1 MVSTFCHTGSVRLD
15 FIWSRYGAVPPVQL
29 MVTTTPLTARLVI
42 TSGPAPGI
50 YCGSGW
56 LTTGPR
62 TKGFE
67 KDLAAYT
74 GASYCVAVNSC
85 TAALHLALEAAG
97 VSAGDEVITSPITFA
112 STANVIVHRGAR
124 PVFVDVEPDTF
135 NIDPSCIERAVT
147 PRTRAL
153 IPVDFAGQP
162 CDLDAVMSIGAR
174 HGLPV
179 IEDAAHSIG
188 AGYKGRRVG
197 GIADM
202 TCFSFYATKN
212 ITSGEGG
219 ALTPNRQEWADRIA
233 VMALHG
239 ISRDAW
245 KRYGSEG
252 YRHWDIIAPGYKYN
266 MFDLQA
272 ALVTLKAERGD
283 MASPERPIRCS
294 ERGGGLSLATV
305 RLRFHRFSLSH
316 TSLAMTQRSI
326 EGDTE
331 AKRKLVA
338 LLSTSLRALP
348 QTARGRRRLYQRGRR
363 GSRRSS
369 RGRPRSSRG
378 RASFTVK
385 ARPSSSCPCS
395 PAMAARAAVSSGI
408 STKPKPRGRPV
419 SRSVMIRTV
428 STVPYDAK
436 RSRSVCSVVVNAR
449 GSYWIPGSSVAKFCV
464 TACFYRLSTRAVTDA
479 ASLEKAF

>member
-1 MVSTFCHTGSVRLD
+1 VTIETRETLAVEGGVPVRASFLPYHQPLVD
-15 FIWSRYGAVPPVQL
+15 TADEQAVVETL
-29 MVTTTPLTARLVI
+29 R
-42 TSGPAPGI
+42 
-50 YCGSGW
+50 SGW

-62 TKGFE
+62 TKRFE

-97 VSAGDEVITSPITFA
+97 VGAGDEVITSPITFA

-135 NIDPSCIERAVT
+135 NIDATRIERAVT
-147 PRTRAL
+147 ARTKAL

-162 CDLDAVMSIGAR
+162 CDLDAVMSVGAR

-179 IEDAAHSIG
+179 IEDAAHSLG

-197 GIADM
+197 GVADM

-219 ALTPNRQEWADRIA
+219 ALTTNRQEWADRIA

-272 ALVTLKAERGD
+272 ALVRSQFDKIDAFHARRVALKSRLDDGLRDLQEIAFPAER
-283 MASPERPIRCS
+283 AWAAHAYHLYPIVVRS
-294 ERGGGLSLATV
+294 E
-305 RLRFHRFSLSH
+305 
-316 TSLAMTQRSI
+316 M
-326 EGDTE
+326 
-331 AKRKLVA
+331 
-338 LLSTSLRALP
+338 LRADRDTIMNAIQAENVGIGIHFRAVHLHP
-348 QTARGRRRLYQRGRR
+348 YYVDTFGFARGMFPIAEYYSDRTISLPLY
-363 GSRRSS
+363 
-369 RGRPRSSRG
+369 PRMSD
-378 RASFTVK
+378 ADADDVV
-385 ARPSSSCPCS
+385 
-395 PAMAARAAVSSGI
+395 AAVRKVI
-408 STKPKPRGRPV
+408 SR
-419 SRSVMIRTV
+419 
-428 STVPYDAK
+428 
-436 RSRSVCSVVVNAR
+436 
-449 GSYWIPGSSVAKFCV
+449 
-464 TACFYRLSTRAVTDA
+464 YRR
-479 ASLEKAF
+479 